1 MTRAESALEMRGL
14 VDVETLVLADVDT
27 VIVGVVKVGLDIDVE
42 KLVMAKEIEIEETAQ
57 KS

>member
-27 VIVGVVKVGLDIDVE
+27 VVVGVVKVGLDIDVE

>member
-14 VDVETLVLADVDT
+14 VDVETLVLAGVDT
-27 VIVGVVKVGLDIDVE
+27 VVVGVVKVGLDADVE